1 VIYRVGRVVY
11 PRWRDEEATDIAMQ
25 PVPRLCKCEISLSAH
40 CTVGGGGKPPFL
52 TRKLTSVLLG
62 SLNSSTATYQSDN
75 QRTAKATADLE
86 GTIKLALAF
95 IT

>member
-1 VIYRVGRVVY
+1 
-11 PRWRDEEATDIAMQ
+11 
-25 PVPRLCKCEISLSAH
+25 
-40 CTVGGGGKPPFL
+40 
-52 TRKLTSVLLG
+52 LTSVLLG